1 MPVYYDIHPDL
12 NLIIYVCLGTVNAVE
27 FYRAADA
34 ATFDARL
41 TDDMK
46 IIIDLF
52 SAQLDAFPSDLP
64 LALRKKKQM
73 DQEGRKLGQTA
84 VITKSSGL
92 KFMADALKLMSSP
105 SPVTIDV
112 FHNIQ
117 DALIWLGLLDIKEEV
132 IQFLTDFKRESM
144 EKVV

>member
-1 MPVYYDIHPDL
+1 MPVYFDIRPDL

-92 KFMADALKLMSSP
+92 KFMADALKLMSSQ